1 MNSTITNA
9 GYGVW
14 NSTIDVT
21 QQVQRQ
27 YASERAFSSP
37 AISTAIRPPSQHK
50 YLYIFWT
57 TGNSVDLPLHD
68 RTRGHA

>member
-37 AISTAIRPPSQHK
+37 AISTAIRPPVNTNICTYSG
-50 YLYIFWT
+50 LLVTVGI
-57 TGNSVDLPLHD
+57 N
-68 RTRGHA
+68 RA